1 MTRQNQQRVHERPV
15 HAEALD
21 RLRDSGVHPVLA
33 RVYAGRGIASID
45 EVDTALSGLIPPERM
60 AHIKEAAHA
69 IAQAIQE
76 RKKLLVVADYDA
88 DGATG
93 CAVAIRGLRRFGAD
107 VDFLVPDRFTFGYG
121 LTPALV
127 DHAVARSADQPIDW
141 IITVDNGVAS
151 VAGVARARELG
162 IQVLVTD
169 HHLPGRILPDTLII
183 NPNLPDCPF
192 PSKHLAGVGV
202 MFYFLMALR
211 ACFRNEAG
219 WPAERIPRLDDLLP
233 IVALGTVADVVRLD
247 ANNRRLVAQGLA
259 RLRRG
264 TAQAGL
270 QALFQVARIDLR
282 EANASHFG
290 FAIGPRINA
299 AGRLSDMSLG
309 IRCLIEDD
317 IDRARELAQQLDDL
331 NRERR
336 SIEADARD
344 QAAVQAAAILQQQG
358 DAGDRI
364 GLVLHD
370 AQWHQGVIGL
380 VAGRLKEALHRPVIV
395 FTDDGETGHIKGSC
409 RSIPGIHIRDVLER
423 VDTQNPGLILA
434 FGGHAMAAGLTMSKE
449 NLTRFRMLFEESLR
463 EFADSDVLD
472 RITETDGAL
481 AASEMH
487 LDTARLLGRE
497 VWGQGFPPPVF
508 RNSFRVLT
516 QRRLQE
522 RHLKLTLALSNHE
535 SLRLEAI
542 WFNGPPDLGPRVD
555 LLYRLSVNE
564 WDGRSSLQLEIVGQV

>member
-1 MTRQNQQRVHERPV
+1 M
-15 HAEALD
+15 
-21 RLRDSGVHPVLA
+21 GVKVL
-33 RVYAGRGIASID
+33 I
-45 EVDTALSGLIPPERM
+45 
-60 AHIKEAAHA
+60 
-69 IAQAIQE
+69 
-76 RKKLLVVADYDA
+76 
-88 DGATG
+88 
-93 CAVAIRGLRRFGAD
+93 
-107 VDFLVPDRFTFGYG
+107 
-121 LTPALV
+121 
-127 DHAVARSADQPIDW
+127 
-141 IITVDNGVAS
+141 
-151 VAGVARARELG
+151 
-162 IQVLVTD
+162 TD

-183 NPNLPDCPF
+183 NPNLPECPF

-211 ACFRNEAG
+211 ACFRDTAG

-264 TAQAGL
+264 GAQAGL

-317 IDRARELAQQLDDL
+317 IDRARELAQQLDEL

-344 QAAVQAAAILQQQG
+344 QATVQAAAILEQQ
-358 DAGDRI
+358 DDTEDCL

-395 FTDDGETGHIKGSC
+395 FTDDGDTGLIKGSC

-423 VDTQNPGLILA
+423 VDSQNPGLIVA
-434 FGGHAMAAGLTMSKE
+434 FGGHSMAAGLSMPKE
-449 NLTRFRMLFEESLR
+449 NLAHFRVQFEESLR
-463 EFADSDVLD
+463 EFADSEVLD
-472 RITETDGAL
+472 RVTETDGPL
-481 AASEMH
+481 QASEMH
-487 LDTARLLGRE
+487 LDTARLLSRE
-497 VWGQGFPPPVF
+497 VWGQGFPAPLF
-508 RNSFRVLT
+508 RNRFRVLT

-522 RHLKLTLALSNHE
+522 RHLKLTLMLSDHE
-535 SLRLEAI
+535 SVRLEAI
-542 WFNGPPDLGPRVD
+542 WFNGPPHLDARVD

-564 WDGRSSLQLEIVGQV
+564 WDGRSTLQLEIIGQV